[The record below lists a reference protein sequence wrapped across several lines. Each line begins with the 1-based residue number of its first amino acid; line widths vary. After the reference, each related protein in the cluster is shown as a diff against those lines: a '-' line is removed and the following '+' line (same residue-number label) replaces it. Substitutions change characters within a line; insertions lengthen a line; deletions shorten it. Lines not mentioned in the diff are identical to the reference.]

1 MRRVEGVAG
10 TSPACLASTRY
21 ERRFTN
27 DESRT
32 MSNKKPFEPSCPMPI
47 STKKTVQLAHGGG
60 GRLMQE
66 LIQDVFVRAF
76 QNPMLEPLHDG
87 ATWPVEKG
95 TLALTTDS
103 YVVRPLFFP
112 GGDIGSLAVNG
123 TINDLAMCGAKPLYL
138 SAGFILEEGLE
149 MDVLQ
154 RVVYSMA
161 KAAKEAGVPIVT
173 GDTKVVDRGKG
184 DGIFINTSGVGLVPT
199 GVRVLPT
206 LIQSG
211 DAILVSGDLGSHGVA
226 VLSVRE
232 GLTFDSPIESDS
244 APMHRIV
251 ADLIESDIELHCMRD
266 LTRGGLASVLNELA
280 TAAKVGMTVDESAI
294 PVSEPVRGAC
304 ELLGLDPLYVAN
316 EGRFV
321 SMVPASQAE
330 ATLAVMRRHGVASQA
345 AQIGV
350 VTEHNTPPVVLRTV
364 LGTQR
369 ILDLLSGEQLPRIC

>member
-1 MRRVEGVAG
+1 M
-10 TSPACLASTRY
+10 TRA
-21 ERRFTN
+21 
-27 DESRT
+27 RT
-32 MSNKKPFEPSCPMPI
+32 EPIVSHKAFEPTCPLPVSAKNTI
-47 STKKTVQLAHGGG
+47 QLAHGGG

-76 QNPMLEPLHDG
+76 HNPLLDSLHDG
-87 ATWPVEKG
+87 ATWPMDKG
-95 TLALTTDS
+95 TLAFTTDS
-103 YVVRPLFFP
+103 YVVHPLFFP

-138 SAGFILEEGLE
+138 SAGFILEEGLSL
-149 MDVLQ
+149 DVLQ
-154 RVVYSMA
+154 RVVHSMA
-161 KAAKEAGVPIVT
+161 EAARAAGVPIVT

-184 DGIFINTSGVGLVPT
+184 DGIFINTAGVGLVPL
-199 GVRVLPT
+199 GVRILPT
-206 LIQSG
+206 LIQPG

-232 GLTFDSPIESDS
+232 GLTFAGNVESDS
-244 APMHRIV
+244 APLHRIV
-251 ADLIESDIELHCMRD
+251 VDLLDSGIDIHCLRD

-280 TAAKVGMTVDESAI
+280 VAAKVGMTVEETAV

-321 SMVPASQAE
+321 AMVPASQSE
-330 ATLAVMRRHGVASQA
+330 AALAVMRRYKAANQA
-345 AQIGV
+345 INIGV
-350 VTEHNTPPVVLRTV
+350 VTERDPSMVILRTV
-364 LGTQR
+364 VGTHR

>member
-1 MRRVEGVAG
+1 MTV
-10 TSPACLASTRY
+10 SH
-21 ERRFTN
+21 N
-27 DESRT
+27 
-32 MSNKKPFEPSCPMPI
+32 KPFEPACPLPI
-47 STKKTVQLAHGGG
+47 STKNTVQLAHGGG

-76 QNPMLEPLHDG
+76 RNPMLASLHDG

-95 TLALTTDS
+95 TLAFTTDS

-123 TINDLAMCGAKPLYL
+123 TINDLAVCGARPLYL
-138 SAGFILEEGLE
+138 SAGFILEEGLSL
-149 MDVLQ
+149 DILQ
-154 RVVYSMA
+154 QVVNSMA
-161 KAAKEAGVPIVT
+161 EAARAAGVPIVT

-184 DGIFINTSGVGLVPT
+184 DGIFINTSGVGLVPN

-206 LIQSG
+206 LIQPG

-232 GLTFDSPIESDS
+232 GLTFDSLIESDS
-244 APMHRIV
+244 APLHHIV
-251 ADLIESDIELHCMRD
+251 ADLIDSGIDIHCLRD
-266 LTRGGLASVLNELA
+266 VTRGGLASVLNEL
-280 TAAKVGMTVDESAI
+280 TMAAKVGMTVDEAAI

-321 SMVPASQAE
+321 AMLPASQAE
-330 ATLAVMRRHGVASQA
+330 AALAVMHRHKVASLA
-345 AQIGV
+345 AHIGV
-350 VTEHNTPPVVLRTV
+350 VTDRDPPMVVLRTV
-364 LGTQR
+364 VGTHR
-369 ILDLLSGEQLPRIC
+369 VLDLLSGEQLPRIC

>member
-1 MRRVEGVAG
+1 MTVHD
-10 TSPACLASTRY
+10 
-21 ERRFTN
+21 N
-27 DESRT
+27 
-32 MSNKKPFEPSCPMPI
+32 KPFERACPLPI
-47 STKKTVQLAHGGG
+47 SAKNIVQLAHGGG

-76 QNPMLEPLHDG
+76 HNPMLAPLHDG

-95 TLALTTDS
+95 TLAFTTDS
-103 YVVRPLFFP
+103 YVVHPLFFP

-138 SAGFILEEGLE
+138 SAGFILEEGLS

-154 RVVYSMA
+154 RVVNSMA
-161 KAAKEAGVPIVT
+161 EAARVAAVPIVT

-184 DGIFINTSGVGLVPT
+184 DGIFINTSGVGLVPN

-206 LIQSG
+206 LIKPG

-232 GLTFDSPIESDS
+232 GLTFEGDIKSDS
-244 APMHRIV
+244 APLHHIV
-251 ADLIESDIELHCMRD
+251 ADLLDSGIDIHCLRD

-280 TAAKVGMTVDESAI
+280 VAAKVGMTVEEPVI
-294 PVSEPVRGAC
+294 PVNESVRGAC

-321 SMVPASQAE
+321 ALVPAPQAE
-330 ATLAVMRRHGVASQA
+330 AALAVMRRHQA
-345 AQIGV
+345 ASLAAHIGSVTDRDPPMV
-350 VTEHNTPPVVLRTV
+350 VFRTV
-364 LGTQR
+364 IGTHR
-369 ILDLLSGEQLPRIC
+369 VLDLLSGEQLPRIC

>member
-1 MRRVEGVAG
+1 M
-10 TSPACLASTRY
+10 
-21 ERRFTN
+21 N
-27 DESRT
+27 DKQS
-32 MSNKKPFEPSCPMPI
+32 FEPTCPLPV
-47 STKKTVQLAHGGG
+47 SAKNTVQLAHGGG

-76 QNPMLEPLHDG
+76 HNPMLDSLHDG
-87 ATWPVEKG
+87 ASWPVEKG
-95 TLALTTDS
+95 TLAFTTDS

-138 SAGFILEEGLE
+138 SVGFILEEGLSME
-149 MDVLQ
+149 VLQ
-154 RVVYSMA
+154 RVVRSMA
-161 KAAKEAGVPIVT
+161 EAARVASVPIVT

-184 DGIFINTSGVGLVPT
+184 DGIFINTSGVGLIPA

-206 LIQSG
+206 RIQSG

-232 GLTFDSPIESDS
+232 GLTFDGNVESDS
-244 APMHRIV
+244 APLHDVV
-251 ADLIESDIELHCMRD
+251 ADLIDSGIELHCLRD

-280 TAAKVGMTVDESAI
+280 VAAKVGMRVEESAI
-294 PVSEPVRGAC
+294 LVREPVRGAC

-321 SMVPASQAE
+321 AMVPATQAE
-330 ATLAVMRRHGVASQA
+330 AALTAMRRHKAARQA
-345 AQIGV
+345 AHIGT
-350 VTEHNTPPVVLRTV
+350 VTNHDHSTVVLRTV
-364 LGTQR
+364 VGTHR
-369 ILDLLSGEQLPRIC
+369 VLDLLSGEQLPRIC